1 MKKIGLVIL
10 LVTSFCFN
18 FSAQS
23 VSTSG
28 ETNESSKQPIKLV
41 LGINFGLSTLD
52 RKAAFG
58 TELTYG
64 VKYKKHFFG
73 MNYSMFENSFLKEN
87 TKDWSLNYINLG
99 YLQQY
104 SLYQQD
110 KKEFSVL
117 AGVSYAE
124 FGIKD
129 LNTVSFFHT
138 GNMFFTDKYLS
149 LTPGLSYSYGIFNLT
164 AQYRFSI
171 GLKSSNVSSS
181 QMTDGVIAM
190 VGFKFDMDTKN
201 K

>member
-1 MKKIGLVIL
+1 MIKIGLVIL
-10 LVTSFCFN
+10 LVISFCFN

-52 RKAAFG
+52 RKVAFG

-73 MNYSMFENSFLKEN
+73 MNYSMFENSFVKEN

-149 LTPGLSYSYGIFNLT
+149 LTPGLSYSFGIFNLT

-171 GLKSSNVSSS
+171 GLNSSNVSSS